1 MSGFLPTVAY
11 FVVQISD
18 FQNFFQIS
26 EHHILDCHLY
36 ADDTTIFTDNKS
48 LSNINLKLQSDLT
61 NVWTWS
67 ESNGLSVNPK
77 KNRCSLCYTM
87 LKNLCLLKYILNLN
101 YGDTEIQCQH
111 NVKLLGVD
119 LMTHYHSQTVDNV
132 CSRLYLLNWERV
144 AT

>member
-61 NVWTWS
+61 NVRTWS

-77 KNRCSLCYTM
+77 KSVQLM
-87 LKNLCLLKYILNLN
+87 LHKAKKSML
-101 YGDTEIQCQH
+101 TEIH
-111 NVKLLGVD
+111 TKFELRR
-119 LMTHYHSQTVDNV
+119 H
-132 CSRLYLLNWERV
+132 
-144 AT
+144 